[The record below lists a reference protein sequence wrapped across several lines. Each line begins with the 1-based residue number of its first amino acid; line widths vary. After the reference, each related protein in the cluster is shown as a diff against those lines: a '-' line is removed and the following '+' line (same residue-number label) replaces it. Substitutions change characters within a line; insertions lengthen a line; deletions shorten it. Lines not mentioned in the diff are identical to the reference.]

1 MPTMTRLRRSLPY
14 ASLLLLFPT
23 LALAHPGHEGDELTW
38 DYQHLVSHPLATLGC
53 FAVLAVGAGVVYLV
67 AHQFGLIPRRD
78 TSTVRSKQQR

>member
-1 MPTMTRLRRSLPY
+1 MTCLRRSLPY

-67 AHQFGLIPRRD
+67 AHQCGLTPRRNA
-78 TSTVRSKQQR
+78 SPVRAKERG